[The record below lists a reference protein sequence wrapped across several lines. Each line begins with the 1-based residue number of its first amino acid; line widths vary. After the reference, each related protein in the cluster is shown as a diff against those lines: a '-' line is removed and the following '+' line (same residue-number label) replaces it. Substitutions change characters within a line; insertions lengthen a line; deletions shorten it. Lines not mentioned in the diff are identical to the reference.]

1 MALHFSTLFGGLLY
15 IMDDINW
22 ITMNNLQYPL
32 NIVRHGDSFHCH
44 AYKRVSFAAPIG
56 VACGCGLP
64 RIDGIGSYP
73 QDIPGQLCGAL
84 APTSTSEGQSS
95 KQSVSLKS
103 VYYIFQFLIIVDGSR
118 SFSSFILPFPE
129 LAAMS
134 ALTWGG
140 LWTLHWTPL
149 VCCHYYD
156 ITTCRTNEGQPIF
169 WIYEVW
175 PETTTHKSEMKLL
188 GLIFCP

>member
-1 MALHFSTLFGGLLY
+1 MVILSTAMLTRGSAK
-15 IMDDINW
+15 DK
-22 ITMNNLQYPL
+22 TPL
-32 NIVRHGDSFHCH
+32 T
-44 AYKRVSFAAPIG
+44 AAPIG

-84 APTSTSEGQSS
+84 APTSTSEGTSS
-95 KQSVSLKS
+95 KQSVSLKRS
-103 VYYIFQFLIIVDGSR
+103 IQCIPIFDNFWWFKIIFLIH
-118 SFSSFILPFPE
+118 PFPE

-149 VCCHYYD
+149 VCCHYCD
-156 ITTCRTNEGQPIF
+156 ITTCRTNAGQPIF